1 VPASERQLVDLHGRH
16 ALSLIVVSSLW
27 PWSWANAVV
36 AQRRASRGEVRQYF
50 ADVHDSLCTAAR
62 ADRVIQPAFV
72 DV

>member
-16 ALSLIVVSSLW
+16 ASSLIGRVVVMAL
-27 PWSWANAVV
+27 SWASAVV

-50 ADVHDSLCTAAR
+50 ADVHDSLCTTAR